1 MYKIAFIDLD
11 GTLLN
16 QYGEVEEETKKIIKR
31 VIEKGTDI
39 VIASGRPVDAIKQ
52 IAKEIESKNYFIAG
66 NGALIYDLQK
76 DEIIYKETI
85 KKEKAL
91 EIIKICN
98 ENNIYYNIYTKNEIL
113 TSELKYNVLYYYKEN
128 QNKEERNKTRINI
141 VQDIYKYIEEKEEEI
156 LKITVCDENKAI
168 FESIL
173 KRLKQVKGIEV
184 LDVSHMS
191 KKIIKSGTEKKEI
204 NYYYTEIMLKDT
216 DKWKAIEYLINKLKI
231 KKEEIIAIGDNSN
244 DKKMIEQAGLGI
256 VMKGSAQEVIKVANY
271 VTEES
276 NNENGVGKA
285 LGKIILK
292 E

>member
-216 DKWKAIEYLINKLKI
+216 DKWKAIEYLINKLQI

>member
-16 QYGEVEEETKKIIKR
+16 QYGEVEEETKKIIKS

-141 VQDIYKYIEEKEEEI
+141 VQDIYKYVEEKEEEI
-156 LKITVCDENKAI
+156 LKITVCDENKTI
-168 FESIL
+168 F
-173 KRLKQVKGIEV
+173 
-184 LDVSHMS
+184 
-191 KKIIKSGTEKKEI
+191 
-204 NYYYTEIMLKDT
+204 
-216 DKWKAIEYLINKLKI
+216 
-231 KKEEIIAIGDNSN
+231 
-244 DKKMIEQAGLGI
+244 
-256 VMKGSAQEVIKVANY
+256 
-271 VTEES
+271 
-276 NNENGVGKA
+276 
-285 LGKIILK
+285 
-292 E
+292 

>member
-16 QYGEVEEETKKIIKR
+16 QYGAIQEKTKNILKN
-31 VIEKGTDI
+31 VMEKGTDI

-66 NGALIYDLQK
+66 NGSLIYDIQK
-76 DEIIYKETI
+76 EEIIYKETI
-85 KKEKAL
+85 KKEKTL

-128 QNKEERNKTRINI
+128 QKKEEKNKTRINI

-156 LKITVCDENKAI
+156 LKITVCDENKSI

-173 KRLKQVKGIEV
+173 KRLKRIKGIEV
-184 LDVSHMS
+184 LEVSHMS
-191 KKIIKSGTEKKEI
+191 KKSIKNGTETIELS
-204 NYYYTEIMLKDT
+204 YYYTEIMLKDT
-216 DKWKAIEYLINKLKI
+216 DKWKAIQYLINKLNI
-231 KKEEIIAIGDNSN
+231 RKEEIIAVGDNSN
-244 DKKMIEQAGLGI
+244 DKKMIENAGLGI
-256 VMKGSAQEVIKVANY
+256 VMKGSAKEVIDIADY
-271 VTEES
+271 VTEFS
-276 NNENGVGKA
+276 NSDDGAAKA
-285 LGKIILK
+285 IEKFI
-292 E
+292 

>member
-16 QYGEVEEETKKIIKR
+16 QYGAVEEETKKILKNIMD
-31 VIEKGTDI
+31 KGTDI
-39 VIASGRPVDAIKQ
+39 VLASGRPVDAIKQ

-85 KKEKAL
+85 KKEKVL

-113 TSELKYNVLYYYKEN
+113 SSELKYNVLYYYKEN
-128 QNKEERNKTRINI
+128 QKKEEINKTKINI
-141 VQDIYKYIEEKEEEI
+141 VQDIYKYIEEKDEEI

-168 FESIL
+168 FDSIL
-173 KRLKQVKGIEV
+173 KRLKKVKGIEV
-184 LDVSHMS
+184 LEVEHMS
-191 KKIIKSGTEKKEI
+191 RKVIKNGTDTVEI

-216 DKWKAIEYLINKLKI
+216 DKWKAIQYLIDKLDI
-231 KKEEIIAIGDNSN
+231 QKEEIIGIGDNSN
-244 DKKMIEQAGLGI
+244 DKQMIENAGLGI
-256 VMKGSAQEVIKVANY
+256 VMKGSAKEIIDIGNY
-271 VTEES
+271 VTEQT
-276 NNENGVGKA
+276 NNENGVAKA
-285 LGKIILK
+285 LEKFI
-292 E
+292 

>member
-16 QYGEVEEETKKIIKR
+16 QYGAVEEETRKILKNIMD
-31 VIEKGTDI
+31 KGTDI
-39 VIASGRPVDAIKQ
+39 VLASGRPVDAIKQ

-85 KKEKAL
+85 KKEKVL

-113 TSELKYNVLYYYKEN
+113 SSELKYNVLYYYKEN
-128 QNKEERNKTRINI
+128 QNKEEKNKTKINI
-141 VQDIYKYIEEKEEEI
+141 VQDIYNYIEEKDEEI

-168 FESIL
+168 FDSIL
-173 KRLKQVKGIEV
+173 KRLKKVKGIEV
-184 LDVSHMS
+184 LEVEHMS
-191 KKIIKSGTEKKEI
+191 RKVIKNGTDTVEI

-216 DKWKAIEYLINKLKI
+216 DKWKAIQHLINKLNI
-231 KKEEIIAIGDNSN
+231 QKEEIIGIGDNSN
-244 DKKMIEQAGLGI
+244 DKQMIENAGLGI
-256 VMKGSAQEVIKVANY
+256 VMKGSAKEVIDIADY
-271 VTEES
+271 VTEQT
-276 NNENGVGKA
+276 NNENGVAKA
-285 LGKIILK
+285 LEKFI
-292 E
+292 

>member
-16 QYGEVEEETKKIIKR
+16 QYGAVEEETKRILNK
-31 VIEKGTDI
+31 VMEKGTDI

-52 IAKEIESKNYFIAG
+52 IAKEIGSKNYFIAG

-128 QNKEERNKTRINI
+128 QNKEERNKTKINI
-141 VQDIYKYIEEKEEEI
+141 VEDIYKYIEEKDEEI
-156 LKITVCDENKAI
+156 LKITVCDEDKAI

-173 KRLKQVKGIEV
+173 KRLKKVKGIEI

-191 KKIIKSGTEKKEI
+191 RKSIKNGTDTIELS
-204 NYYYTEIMLKDT
+204 YYYTEIMLKDT
-216 DKWKAIEYLINKLKI
+216 DKWKAIQYLINKLNI
-231 KKEEIIAIGDNSN
+231 NKEEIIAIGDNSN
-244 DKKMIEQAGLGI
+244 DKQMIENAGLGI
-256 VMKGSAQEVIKVANY
+256 AMKGSAKEVIDIADY
-271 VTEES
+271 VTEEKNS
-276 NNENGVGKA
+276 ENGVAKT
-285 LGKIILK
+285 LEKII
-292 E
+292 

>member
-16 QYGEVEEETKKIIKR
+16 QYGAVEEETRKILKNIMD
-31 VIEKGTDI
+31 KGTDI
-39 VIASGRPVDAIKQ
+39 VLASGRPVDAIKQ

-85 KKEKAL
+85 KKEKVL

-113 TSELKYNVLYYYKEN
+113 SSELKYNVLYYYKEN
-128 QNKEERNKTRINI
+128 QKKEEINKTKINI
-141 VQDIYKYIEEKEEEI
+141 VQDIYKYIEEKDEEI

-168 FESIL
+168 FDSIL
-173 KRLKQVKGIEV
+173 KRLKKVKGIEV
-184 LDVSHMS
+184 LEVEHMS
-191 KKIIKSGTEKKEI
+191 RKVIKNGTDTVEI

-216 DKWKAIEYLINKLKI
+216 DKWKAIQYLIDKLDI
-231 KKEEIIAIGDNSN
+231 QKEEIIGIGDNSN
-244 DKKMIEQAGLGI
+244 DKQMIENAGLGI
-256 VMKGSAQEVIKVANY
+256 VMKGSAKEIIDIGNY
-271 VTEES
+271 VTEQT
-276 NNENGVGKA
+276 NNENGVAKA
-285 LGKIILK
+285 LEKFI
-292 E
+292 

>member
-16 QYGEVEEETKKIIKR
+16 QYGAVEEETKKILKN
-31 VIEKGTDI
+31 VMDKGTDI
-39 VIASGRPVDAIKQ
+39 VLASGRPVDAIKQ

-85 KKEKAL
+85 KKEKVL

-113 TSELKYNVLYYYKEN
+113 SSELKYNVLYYYKEN
-128 QNKEERNKTRINI
+128 QNKEERNKTKINI
-141 VQDIYKYIEEKEEEI
+141 VQDIYKYIEEQDEEI

-168 FESIL
+168 FDSIL
-173 KRLKQVKGIEV
+173 KRLKKVKGIEV
-184 LDVSHMS
+184 LEVEHMS
-191 KKIIKSGTEKKEI
+191 RKVIKNGTDTVEI

-216 DKWKAIEYLINKLKI
+216 DKWKAIQYLINKLNI
-231 KKEEIIAIGDNSN
+231 NKEEIIAIGDNCN
-244 DKKMIEQAGLGI
+244 DKQMIENAGLGI
-256 VMKGSAQEVIKVANY
+256 VMKGSTKEVVDIADY
-271 VTEES
+271 ITEET
-276 NNENGVGKA
+276 NNENGVAKA
-285 LGKIILK
+285 LEKFI
-292 E
+292 

>member
-16 QYGEVEEETKKIIKR
+16 QYGAVEEETKKILKNIMD
-31 VIEKGTDI
+31 KGTDI
-39 VIASGRPVDAIKQ
+39 VLASGRPVDAIKQ

-85 KKEKAL
+85 KKEKVL

-113 TSELKYNVLYYYKEN
+113 SSELKYNVLYYYKEN
-128 QNKEERNKTRINI
+128 QNKEEKNKTKINI
-141 VQDIYKYIEEKEEEI
+141 VQDIYKYIEEKDEEI

-168 FESIL
+168 FDSIL
-173 KRLKQVKGIEV
+173 KRLKKVKGIEV
-184 LDVSHMS
+184 LEVEHMS
-191 KKIIKSGTEKKEI
+191 RKVIKNGTDTVEI

-216 DKWKAIEYLINKLKI
+216 DKWKAIQYLIDKLDI
-231 KKEEIIAIGDNSN
+231 QKEEIIGIGDNSN
-244 DKKMIEQAGLGI
+244 DKQMIENAGLGI
-256 VMKGSAQEVIKVANY
+256 VMKGSAKEIIDIGNY
-271 VTEES
+271 VTEQT
-276 NNENGVGKA
+276 NNENGVAKA
-285 LGKIILK
+285 LEKFI
-292 E
+292 